1 LALLVAQVIRY
12 DRKARF
18 VSARGNHDE
27 ETIAG
32 HGGGLVCKRG
42 VLTSFGNMTVASRQT
57 FLINPE
63 GQIAKHYEQVDP
75 ATHSQQVLGD
85 LKSLM

>member
-1 LALLVAQVIRY
+1 
-12 DRKARF
+12 
-18 VSARGNHDE
+18 
-27 ETIAG
+27 
-32 HGGGLVCKRG
+32 
-42 VLTSFGNMTVASRQT
+42 VASRQT

>member
-1 LALLVAQVIRY
+1 LLSDAQQELATQY
-12 DRKARF
+12 
-18 VSARGNHDE
+18 
-27 ETIAG
+27 
-32 HGGGLVCKRG
+32 G
-42 VLTSFGNMTVASRQT
+42 VLASFGNMTVASRQT